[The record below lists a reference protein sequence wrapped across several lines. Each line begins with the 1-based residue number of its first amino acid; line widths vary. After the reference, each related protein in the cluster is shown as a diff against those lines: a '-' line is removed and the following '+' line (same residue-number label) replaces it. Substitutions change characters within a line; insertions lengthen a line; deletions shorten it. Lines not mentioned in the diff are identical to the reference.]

1 MYGHAPFHMNDI
13 HVERVGIWANNMGIN
28 NDDIANTCEYK
39 WTCKGQFWDGE
50 VGTCR
55 REMGKV
61 GQGEN
66 GKGKGKVRG
75 WKCYQ
80 VENKDPISSNEIC
93 LIMCEILFMDEVVY
107 RWQLFATECD
117 HINEIKFWMDFFV

>member
-13 HVERVGIWANNMGIN
+13 HVERVGIWANNMGFN

-39 WTCKGQFWDGE
+39 WTCKRQFGDGE

-66 GKGKGKVRG
+66 DKGKGKVRG
-75 WKCYQ
+75 WKYYW

-93 LIMCEILFMDEVVY
+93 PIMCEILFMEEVEY
-107 RWQLFATECD
+107 KWQLFATECD
-117 HINEIKFWMDFFV
+117 HINEIKFCMDFFV